1 MPSTA
6 PSPPG
11 PNAPGHLPQRPERGA
26 RAGPSGAA
34 GRWAFVETPK
44 PRSGDVMVR
53 CSVPMHPITGC
64 AFPHRVDIEVPGDG
78 LGERYR
84 RMGRWLD
91 AHLRRGTYHH
101 HRHIERPV
109 GTTAKDFARF
119 LFLDEDAA
127 ESFHRTWGG
136 RRARRP
142 GAGPGEGPGPT
153 TASMQPRRPATATPF
168 SL

>member
-84 RMGRWLD
+84 RMGRWLG

-101 HRHIERPV
+101 HRRMERQV
-109 GTTAKDFARF
+109 GTTAKDLTRF
-119 LFLDEDAA
+119 LCLYAA
-127 ESFHRTWGG
+127 ALHALHTTVRGTQS
-136 RRARRP
+136 RRR
-142 GAGPGEGPGPT
+142 
-153 TASMQPRRPATATPF
+153 
-168 SL
+168 